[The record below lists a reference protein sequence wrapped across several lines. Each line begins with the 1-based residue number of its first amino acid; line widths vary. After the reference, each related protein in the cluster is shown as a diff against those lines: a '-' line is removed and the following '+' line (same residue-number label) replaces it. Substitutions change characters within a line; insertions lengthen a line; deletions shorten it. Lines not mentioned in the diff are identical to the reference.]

1 MAPATFD
8 GVNLLITL
16 PAPTGGFL
24 TVDVQEDIYSDWKV
38 WVKDSG
44 GHQFPPAF
52 DTTGGDP
59 IPGSQFISGS
69 YFLRNDL
76 GWRIQ
81 TTDADQEVTII
92 GNLYPRDE
100 AFDTFLPRPTRT
112 TSFNLNLT
120 ANPRDLSSSDVER
133 IRKHLLNRQYTD
145 PVTNRID
152 DYDDDDTVLGSADL
166 FEDDGVTPW
175 DGTGPIRRR
184 NKYSDQ

>member
-16 PAPTGGFL
+16 PAPTGGLL
-24 TVDVQEDIYSDWKV
+24 TVDVQQDIYSDWKV

-44 GHQFPPAF
+44 GHQFEPAF

-59 IPGSQFISGS
+59 IPGSQAISGS

-81 TTDADQEVTII
+81 TTDADQEVTIL

-100 AFDTFLPRPTRT
+100 TIDTFIARPTRT
-112 TSFNLNLT
+112 IALNTNLT
-120 ANPRDLSSSDVER
+120 ANPRDLSSADVTL
-133 IRKHLLNRQYTD
+133 IRKRLYNREYTN
-145 PVTNRID
+145 PVSND
-152 DYDDDDTVLGSADL
+152 LELYDDADVAIEASAPI
-166 FEDDGVTPW
+166 FKDDGVTPW

-184 NKYSDQ
+184 DKLT

>member
-24 TVDVQEDIYSDWKV
+24 TVDVQQDIYSDWKV
-38 WVKDSG
+38 WVKDAG
-44 GHQFPPAF
+44 GHQFEPAF

-59 IPGSQFISGS
+59 IPGGQFISGT

-81 TTDADQEVTII
+81 TTDTDQEVTLL

-100 AFDTFLPRPTRT
+100 NFDTFVPRPTRT
-112 TSFNLNLT
+112 VSFGINLT
-120 ANPRDLSSSDVER
+120 ANPRDLSSDDVTA
-133 IRKHLLNRQYTD
+133 IRKRMLNREYTN
-145 PVTNRID
+145 PVTNKLEQ
-152 DYDDDDTVLGSADL
+152 YDDADVAIERSADI
-166 FEDDGVTPW
+166 FKDDGVTPW

-184 NKYSDQ
+184 DKMT